1 VVLVAVVVVALRWRR
16 VLLLYGS
23 PCSAARCETMNLTSL
38 LSCRVFRGRKSSNNR
53 IHTARSNYMGSRRRT
68 FACAL
73 CRAHTP
79 CGLAFD
85 GHDLCLWMTE

>member
-1 VVLVAVVVVALRWRR
+1 MLMVVAVVVGRSTR
-16 VLLLYGS
+16 VLLLYGL
-23 PCSAARCETMNLTSL
+23 PCSAARHGWRMKRSL
-38 LSCRVFRGRKSSNNR
+38 LSCRVFRGRKSNNNR

-85 GHDLCLWMTE
+85 GHGHLYLWMTA

>member
-1 VVLVAVVVVALRWRR
+1 MSMVVAVVVGRWPR
-16 VLLLYGS
+16 VLLLSGH
-23 PCSAARCETMNLTSL
+23 PCWVERHVETMS
-38 LSCRVFRGRKSSNNR
+38 LSCRVFRGRKSNNNR

-68 FACAL
+68 FVFAL

-85 GHDLCLWMTE
+85 GHARLYLWMTA